1 MHGPSST
8 SFSVSA
14 VSADLNLRY
23 LWLIAFVAALG
34 GLLFGYDWV
43 VIGGAKDFYQSYFH
57 LTTGVQIGWANS
69 CALMGCFAGS
79 LAGGRL
85 SDYFGQRPML
95 LLSGLLFTVS
105 SVLTGWSYSFNAFI
119 AWRIV
124 GGVAIGLASN
134 VSPTHIAEISPAAW
148 RGRLVSLNQL
158 ALVLGILMAQV
169 ANWQIARNVPIG
181 LTPEAFYATWN
192 VQFGWRWMF
201 TAVAIPS
208 LIFLISIPFIPESPR
223 WLAIHG
229 RSRTAAEVL
238 TRIGGTRYSSA
249 ELGQIQA
256 SVSGSGKDVPWSRL
270 FHRKIFKLLLVG
282 ISLAVLQQGSG
293 INILFNYAEDI
304 YRSAGYGMNEILF
317 NIVITGTI
325 NLIFTVFAMLPVDR
339 FGRRRLMLFGCISIG
354 ICHLGSSYS
363 YHIHLHGVLILGLT
377 LAAIACYAMTLAPI
391 TWVLIVEI
399 FPNAYRGTAVS
410 ISVAALWI
418 ASFVLT
424 YTFPTLQ
431 RLFGSSGNFLLYAAI
446 CFVGAIFVYYAVPE
460 MTGRSLESM
469 EAAADSSSASLS
481 TNSVPQNA
489 VSSYKD
495 SL

>member
-8 SFSVSA
+8 SFSPSA
-14 VSADLNLRY
+14 VSAELNLRY

-43 VIGGAKDFYQSYFH
+43 VIGGAKDFYESYFH
-57 LTTGVQIGWANS
+57 LTTGIQIGSANI
-69 CALMGCFAGS
+69 CALVGCFAGS

-85 SDYFGQRPML
+85 SDYFGRRRML
-95 LLSGLLFTVS
+95 LLSGLL
-105 SVLTGWSYSFNAFI
+105 FI

-134 VSPTHIAEISPAAW
+134 VSPTYIAEISPAAW

-229 RSRTAAEVL
+229 RSHTAAEVL

-249 ELGQIQA
+249 ELKQIQA
-256 SVSGSGKDVPWSRL
+256 SVSGSGKEVPWSRL
-270 FHRKIFKLLLVG
+270 FHGKIFKLLLDG
-282 ISLAVLQQGSG
+282 ISLAVCSR
-293 INILFNYAEDI
+293 E
-304 YRSAGYGMNEILF
+304 
-317 NIVITGTI
+317 
-325 NLIFTVFAMLPVDR
+325 
-339 FGRRRLMLFGCISIG
+339 
-354 ICHLGSSYS
+354 
-363 YHIHLHGVLILGLT
+363 
-377 LAAIACYAMTLAPI
+377 
-391 TWVLIVEI
+391 
-399 FPNAYRGTAVS
+399 
-410 ISVAALWI
+410 AALI
-418 ASFVLT
+418 
-424 YTFPTLQ
+424 
-431 RLFGSSGNFLLYAAI
+431 
-446 CFVGAIFVYYAVPE
+446 
-460 MTGRSLESM
+460 
-469 EAAADSSSASLS
+469 SSSIMQRTSIAARA
-481 TNSVPQNA
+481 TG
-489 VSSYKD
+489 
-495 SL
+495 